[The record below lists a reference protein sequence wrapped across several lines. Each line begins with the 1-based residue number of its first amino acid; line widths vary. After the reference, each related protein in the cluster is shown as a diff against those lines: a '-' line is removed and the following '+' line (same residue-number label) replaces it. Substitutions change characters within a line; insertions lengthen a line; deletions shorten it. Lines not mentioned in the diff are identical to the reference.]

1 MLDGHFLDPADA
13 ADYFQEVDFVVVY
26 CPQCH
31 ERVEFP
37 VVHPHAA
44 GNYHQSINIPKSIA
58 TSMRWNPQDV
68 RCDQCDLTL
77 VVDKEYE
84 EPKRVELKVRIDGS
98 NMSTGHNNWYDD
110 VGGRYYGI

>member
-13 ADYFQEVDFVVVY
+13 ADNFQEVDFVVVY

-98 NMSTGHNNWYDD
+98 KMNMGHTSWYDD